1 MKKLSLTGHRFG
13 RLTVIGSDPHSR
25 DRMHTYWF
33 CECECG
39 NLISIRGSSLTSST
53 MTKSCGC
60 ITKENGKSSL
70 TKHGYYYHSA
80 YKSWIK
86 MIYRCYNTNN
96 KDYPDYGGRGITVC
110 ERWRDGPENFCEDMG
125 ERREGFT
132 IDRIDN
138 DQGYSPE
145 NCRWADAITQAN
157 NRRSNLFLATVHG
170 VKTCAEV
177 ARLYGV
183 DYKRLHHAITKK
195 DMDLQEALQYC
206 Q

>member
-1 MKKLSLTGHRFG
+1 MATDLTGQVFG
-13 RLTVIGSDPHSR
+13 RLTVLSEDPDKRGTNHA
-25 DRMHTYWF
+25 YWF

-39 NLISIRGSSLTSST
+39 TVKSIRGNTLTSGNK
-53 MTKSCGC
+53 TKSCGC
-60 ITKENGKSSL
+60 ISKDLGKDNL
-70 TKHGYYYHSA
+70 TKHGYYYHTA

-86 MIYRCYNTNN
+86 MMHRCYNKAS

-110 ERWRDGPENFCEDMG
+110 ERWRDGPENFCNDMG
-125 ERREGFT
+125 ERPEGCT
-132 IDRIDN
+132 LDRIDN

-157 NRRSNLFLATVHG
+157 NRRSNLLLATVHG